1 MENGDLVGEVPH
13 LVPVRVLEASV
24 PVDATPST
32 SAPIS
37 TPEPCRTERRP
48 GLVEV
53 VLANGR
59 TLRVAEDIAPAVL
72 RRLVGVL
79 EAG

>member
-1 MENGDLVGEVPH
+1 
-13 LVPVRVLEASV
+13 
-24 PVDATPST
+24 
-32 SAPIS
+32 
-37 TPEPCRTERRP
+37 
-48 GLVEV
+48 V